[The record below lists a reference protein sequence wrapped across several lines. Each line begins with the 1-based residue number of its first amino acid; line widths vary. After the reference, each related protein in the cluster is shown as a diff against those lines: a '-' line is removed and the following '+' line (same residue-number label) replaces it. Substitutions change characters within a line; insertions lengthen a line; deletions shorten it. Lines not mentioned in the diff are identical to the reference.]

1 MVKAEKNY
9 SNYVKKKEI
18 NMSSSLYIIQNIITR
33 KQPSFNSHS
42 PLWDAIINNTH
53 QDPIYILNDDDIEY
67 LIKLCKSSTEY
78 TSEEIRNKE
87 LKELNKLM
95 KLAQKNMQVELA

>member
-9 SNYVKKKEI
+9 SNYVKKQGD
-18 NMSSSLYIIQNIITR
+18 NMSSNLYIIQNIITR
-33 KQPSFNSHS
+33 KQSSFNSHS

>member
-1 MVKAEKNY
+1 
-9 SNYVKKKEI
+9 
-18 NMSSSLYIIQNIITR
+18 MSSRLYIVQNIITR
-33 KQPSFNSHS
+33 KQSSFNNNS

-53 QDPIYILNDDDIEY
+53 YNPIYALNEDDIEY

-78 TSEEIRNKE
+78 TSEETRNKE